1 MGGSFDV
8 VVIGG
13 GPGGYVAA
21 LRAAQL
27 GAKTAIVEKDRMGGT
42 CLVRGC
48 IPTKALL
55 QSAELYTEV
64 KAGAPFGV
72 VVDNLRFDWPAAQKR
87 KTQVVDQLVKGVE
100 GLLKA
105 GGVTSIRGTARLGG
119 KGVIELDGDQLQA
132 RDIVIATGSAIS
144 RVPIPGA
151 ELTIDSD
158 RILELQEVPK
168 RLAVIGGGVVGME
181 FAAMFAALGS
191 KVSVLEMLPQVLA
204 MVDSDLVAV
213 YTKHLAKLG
222 GEIHTNS
229 KVTEVAKSGGALRVK
244 FSEGGQDG
252 AVDADQV
259 LMAVGRVPYTQ
270 GLEAEKAGVKLERG
284 RVVVDEHLHT
294 DADGVWAIGDVIG
307 GIMLAHVASYE
318 GVCAVENI
326 AGHQRTPDYHAAPNC
341 IYTDPEI
348 AHVGLGEKEA
358 KDKGIAVKVG
368 RFPFAASGR
377 ALTLGQTEGYA
388 KVLADPESGK
398 LLGAHIIG
406 PRATDLIAEATLAI
420 QTGLTME
427 QLDLTIHAHPTLP
440 ESLMEAALAAQ
451 GRAIHVANRR
461 TALPSGAAGGAASP
475 TSGEANQVHSGAISR
490 GAASPTSG
498 EANQAPSG
506 SPTSGEVDQ
515 VPTGGMAATSS
526 HRGESNQNQEKPMAA
541 TVKPS
546 STPPLVPSAITRKAL
561 ELTRDNKDFLLGM
574 HRQMQLIRRFEE
586 RAQEQY
592 TKAKIGG
599 YCHLNIGEEAT
610 VVGGILA
617 LKPNDWIF
625 TSYREHGH
633 AIARG
638 VDPKAVMA
646 ELFGKETGT
655 SHGRGGSM
663 HLVDY
668 GKRFMGGYGI
678 VGGHLPLAVGGAWA
692 VKYRK
697 QPDVIFCMFGDGAT
711 NIGAF
716 HESLNMA
723 KVFNL
728 PVVWY
733 CVNNRYGMGTPVE
746 KASAVADIYKKAC
759 AYDMESIQVDG
770 MNLREVLLKTSEIV
784 EKTRADSEPRF
795 IEALCYRFRG
805 HSVVDPDKYRSEEDK
820 VKWRKADPIVGFEH
834 ELEKSSLADEEYFKN
849 VRVEI
854 DNEVKDIIQ
863 YADESPDPKTEDL
876 YKYVYAGQ
884 WDNDPALRAERV

>member
-1 MGGSFDV
+1 MAGSFDV
-8 VVIGG
+8 VVVGG

-55 QSAELYTEV
+55 QSSELYSLA
-64 KAGAPFGV
+64 KAGAPFGLKA
-72 VVDNLRFDWPAAQKR
+72 DHLGFDWPVAQTR
-87 KTQVVDQLVKGVE
+87 KTAVVDQLVKGVE

-105 GGVTSIRGTARLGG
+105 GGVTMVRGAACLAGNG
-119 KGVIELDGDQLQA
+119 AVDVSGDRLQA
-132 RDIVIATGSAIS
+132 KDIIIATGSAVA
-144 RVPIPGA
+144 RIPLKGA

-158 RILELQEVPK
+158 QILELKEVPR

-191 KVSVLEMLPQVLA
+191 KVTVFEMLPQVLP
-204 MVDSDLVAV
+204 MVDADLVAA
-213 YTKHLAKLG
+213 YTKHLSGLG
-222 GEIHTNS
+222 GELHTS
-229 KVTEVAKSGGALRVK
+229 AKVEEVGKQKSGLQVR
-244 FSEGGQDG
+244 FSSGGESG
-252 AVDADQV
+252 SADADQV
-259 LMAVGRVPYTQ
+259 LLAVGRVPYTQ
-270 GLEAEKAGVKLERG
+270 GLEAENAGVKLERG

-294 DADGVWAIGDVIG
+294 SADGIWAIGDVIG

-318 GVCAVENI
+318 GLCAVDNI
-326 AGHQRTPDYHAAPNC
+326 VSHANRVPDYRAAPNC

-358 KDKGIAVKVG
+358 KDKGLDVKVG

-377 ALTLGQTEGYA
+377 ALTLGQTEGFV
-388 KVLADPESGK
+388 KVIADASSGR

-420 QTGLTME
+420 QNGLTLE
-427 QLDLTIHAHPTLP
+427 QIDLTIHAHPTLP

-451 GRAIHVANRR
+451 GRAIHISNKRVA
-461 TALPSGAAGGAASP
+461 TSSAPPAAALRA
-475 TSGEANQVHSGAISR
+475 T
-490 GAASPTSG
+490 
-498 EANQAPSG
+498 
-506 SPTSGEVDQ
+506 
-515 VPTGGMAATSS
+515 ATSS
-526 HRGESNQNQEKPMAA
+526 HVGEVASPTNGQA
-541 TVKPS
+541 
-546 STPPLVPSAITRKAL
+546 PPPPTAITSRSL
-561 ELTRDNKDFLLGM
+561 ELKKENRDFLLSL
-574 HRQMQLIRRFEE
+574 HREMQLIRRFEE

-610 VVGGILA
+610 VVGGIHA
-617 LKPNDWIF
+617 LKLNDYIF

-638 VDPKAVMA
+638 IDPKAVMA

-663 HLVDY
+663 HMFDSKL
-668 GKRFMGGYGI
+668 RFMGGYGI
-678 VGGHLPLAVGGAWA
+678 VGGHLPLAVGGGWA
-692 VKYRK
+692 VRYRK
-697 QPDVIFCMFGDGAT
+697 EKDVVFCMFGDGAT

-716 HESLNMA
+716 HESLNFS

-728 PVVWY
+728 PIVWF

-746 KASAVADIYKKAC
+746 AASAVADIYKKAC

-770 MNLREVLLKTSEIV
+770 MNLREVMLKTSEIV
-784 EKTRADSEPRF
+784 EKTRADSQPRF
-795 IEALCYRFRG
+795 IEALCYRFKG
-805 HSVVDPDKYRSEEDK
+805 HSVVDPDKYRPAEDK
-820 VKWRKADPIVGFEH
+820 EKFRKADPVVAFEH
-834 ELEKSSLADEEYFKN
+834 ELEKSGLADEEYFKK
-849 VRVEI
+849 VRQEI
-854 DNEVKDIIQ
+854 DAQVQEVIRF
-863 YADESPDPKTEDL
+863 ADESPDPRPEDL
-876 YKYVYAGQ
+876 YKYTYAGE
-884 WDNDPALRAERV
+884 WENRPELHGDPL

>member
-1 MGGSFDV
+1 MAGTFDV

-27 GAKTAIVEKDRMGGT
+27 GAKTAVVEKDRVGGT

-55 QSAELYTEV
+55 QSSELYTLA
-64 KAGAPFGV
+64 KDGAPFGLV
-72 VVDNLRFDWPAAQKR
+72 ADGIGFDWTVAQKR
-87 KTQVVDQLVKGVE
+87 KTAVVDQLVKGVE

-105 GGVTSIRGTARLGG
+105 GGVTTFKGNARLAG
-119 KGVIELDGDQLQA
+119 KGVVDVSGDQVQA
-132 RDIVIATGSAIS
+132 KDIVIATGSAVARI
-144 RVPIPGA
+144 PLPGA
-151 ELTIDSD
+151 ELTVDSD
-158 RILELQEVPK
+158 QILELKEIPK

-191 KVSVLEMLPQVLA
+191 KVTVLEMLPQVLP
-204 MVDSDLVAV
+204 MVDADLVAV
-213 YTKHLAKLG
+213 YAKHLAGLG
-222 GEIHTNS
+222 GEIHTDS
-229 KVTEVAKSGGALRVK
+229 KVSEIVKQNGGLQVR
-244 FSEGGQDG
+244 FSTGGEGG

-259 LMAVGRVPYTQ
+259 LLAVGRVAYTQ
-270 GLEAEKAGVKLERG
+270 DLDAEKAAVKLDRG
-284 RVVVDEHLHT
+284 RVVVDDHLRT
-294 DADGVWAIGDVIG
+294 TADGIWGIGDVIG

-326 AGHQRTPDYHAAPNC
+326 AGHADRVPDYRAAPNC
-341 IYTDPEI
+341 VYTDPEI

-358 KDKGIAVKVG
+358 KQRGLAVKVG

-377 ALTLGQTEGYA
+377 ALTLGQSEGFV
-388 KVLADPESGK
+388 KVIADAASGQ

-406 PRATDLIAEATLAI
+406 PRATDLIAEATLAV
-420 QTGLTME
+420 QHGLTLE
-427 QLDLTIHAHPTLP
+427 QIDLTIHAHPTLP
-440 ESLMEAALAAQ
+440 ESLMEAALAAN
-451 GRAIHVANRR
+451 GRAIHIANRKT
-461 TALPSGAAGGAASP
+461 TAPPAPTQETAAMQNREKQMTAPVKSSPPAPPSP
-475 TSGEANQVHSGAISR
+475 GAIDPKSI
-490 GAASPTSG
+490 
-498 EANQAPSG
+498 ELNKANRDRLLAL
-506 SPTSGEVDQ
+506 
-515 VPTGGMAATSS
+515 
-526 HRGESNQNQEKPMAA
+526 HRE
-541 TVKPS
+541 
-546 STPPLVPSAITRKAL
+546 
-561 ELTRDNKDFLLGM
+561 
-574 HRQMQLIRRFEE
+574 MQLIRRFEE

-610 VVGGILA
+610 VVGGITA

-638 VDPKAVMA
+638 VDPKTIMA

-668 GKRFMGGYGI
+668 SRRFMGGYGI

-697 QPDVIFCMFGDGAT
+697 QKDVIFCMFGDGAT

-723 KVFNL
+723 KVFDL
-728 PVVWY
+728 PVVWF

-759 AYDMESIQVDG
+759 AYDMESIQIDG
-770 MNLREVLLKTSEIV
+770 MNLREVMLRTSEIV
-784 EKTRADSEPRF
+784 EKTRADSVPRF
-795 IEALCYRFRG
+795 IESLCYRFRG
-805 HSVVDPDKYRSEEDK
+805 HSVVDPDKYRSAEDK
-820 VKWRKADPIVGFEH
+820 ENFRKADPIVAFEH
-834 ELEKSSLADEEYFKN
+834 ELEKSGLADEEHFKT
-849 VRVEI
+849 VRQEI
-854 DNEVKDIIQ
+854 DAEVRDVIEF
-863 YADESPDPKTEDL
+863 ADQSPEPNVDDL
-876 YKYVYAGQ
+876 YRFTYAGQ
-884 WDNDPALRAERV
+884 WDNRPELRTERV

>member
-55 QSAELYTEV
+55 QSSELYTLAR
-64 KAGAPFGV
+64 AGAPFGLV
-72 VVDNLRFDWPAAQKR
+72 ADHVGFDWPAAQKR
-87 KTQVVDQLVKGVE
+87 KTAVVDQLVKGVE

-105 GGVTSIRGTARLGG
+105 GGVTSLKGSARLAG
-119 KGVIELDGDQLQA
+119 KGVVDVSGDQHQA
-132 RDIVIATGSAIS
+132 RDIVIATGSAIA
-144 RVPIPGA
+144 RIPLPGA

-158 RILELQEVPK
+158 QILELKEVPR

-191 KVSVLEMLPQVLA
+191 KVTVLEMLPQVLT

-213 YTKHLAKLG
+213 YTRHLSGLG
-222 GEIHTNS
+222 GEIHTDS
-229 KVTEVAKSGGALRVK
+229 KVSEVVKRDGALQVR
-244 FSEGGQDG
+244 FSTGGEGGV
-252 AVDADQV
+252 VDADQV
-259 LMAVGRVPYTQ
+259 LLAVGRVPYTQ
-270 GLEAEKAGVKLERG
+270 GLEAERAGVKLERG

-326 AGHQRTPDYHAAPNC
+326 AGHSTRTPDYHAAPNC

-358 KDKGIAVKVG
+358 REKGIAVKVG

-377 ALTLGQTEGYA
+377 ALTLGQSEGFV
-388 KVLADPESGK
+388 KVLADAASGK

-406 PRATDLIAEATLAI
+406 PRATDLIAEATLAV
-420 QTGLTME
+420 QNGLTME

-451 GRAIHVANRR
+451 GRAIHVANRKG
-461 TALPSGAAGGAASP
+461 TVPSGG
-475 TSGEANQVHSGAISR
+475 V
-490 GAASPTSG
+490 
-498 EANQAPSG
+498 PSG
-506 SPTSGEVDQ
+506 GVPSG
-515 VPTGGMAATSS
+515 GFAATSPAS
-526 HRGESNQNQEKPMAA
+526 GVPSGGFAATSPASGEGKNLQNQEKQMAA
-541 TVKPS
+541 PVKPS
-546 STPPLVPSAITRKAL
+546 PPSPSPGAVTAKSL
-561 ELTRDNKDFLLGM
+561 ELKKDNRDFLLGM

-610 VVGGILA
+610 VVGGVLA
-617 LKPNDWIF
+617 LEANDWIF

-638 VDPKAVMA
+638 VEPKAVMA

-668 GKRFMGGYGI
+668 TRRFMGGYGI

-692 VKYRK
+692 VRYRQ
-697 QPDVIFCMFGDGAT
+697 QPDVVFCMFGDGAT

-723 KVFNL
+723 KVFHL
-728 PVVWY
+728 PVVWF
-733 CVNNRYGMGTPVE
+733 CINNRYGMGTPVE

-784 EKTRADSEPRF
+784 EKTRHDSEPRF

-805 HSVVDPDKYRSEEDK
+805 HSVVDPDKYRSNEDK
-820 VKWRKADPIVGFEH
+820 EKWRKADPIVAFEH
-834 ELEKSSLADEEYFKN
+834 ELEKSGLADEEYFRQ
-849 VRVEI
+849 VRQEI
-854 DNEVKDIIQ
+854 DAEVRDAIQ
-863 YADESPDPKTEDL
+863 FADDSPDPKTEDL

-884 WDNDPALRAERV
+884 WDESPALRAEKV

>member
-1 MGGSFDV
+1 MAGSFDV

-27 GAKTAIVEKDRMGGT
+27 GARTAIVEKDRMGGT

-55 QSAELYTEV
+55 QSSELYTM
-64 KAGAPFGV
+64 ARDGAAFGLV
-72 VVDNLRFDWPAAQKR
+72 ADNVGFDWSAAQKR
-87 KTQVVDQLVKGVE
+87 KGSVVDQLVKGVE

-105 GGVTSIRGTARLGG
+105 GGVTSYKGSARLAG
-119 KGVIELDGDQLQA
+119 KGLVEVAGERLQA
-132 RDIVIATGSAIS
+132 KDIVIATGSAVARI
-144 RVPIPGA
+144 PLPGA

-158 RILELQEVPK
+158 QVLELKEVPR

-191 KVSVLEMLPQVLA
+191 KVTVLEMLPQVLA
-204 MVDSDLVAV
+204 MVDADLVAV
-213 YTKHLAKLG
+213 YSKHLSKVG
-222 GEIHTNS
+222 GEIHTDS
-229 KVTEVAKSGGALRVK
+229 KVSEVVKRNGALQVR
-244 FSEGGQDG
+244 FSTGGEGG

-259 LMAVGRVPYTQ
+259 LLAVGRIPYTQ
-270 GLEAEKAGVKLERG
+270 GLDAEKVGVQLDRG
-284 RVVVDEHLHT
+284 RVVVDDHLRT
-294 DADGVWAIGDVIG
+294 SADGVWAIGDVIG

-326 AGHQRTPDYHAAPNC
+326 AGHGDRVPDYHAAPNC
-341 IYTDPEI
+341 VYTDPEI

-358 KDKGIAVKVG
+358 KEKGISVRVG
-368 RFPFAASGR
+368 KFPFAAAGR
-377 ALTLGQTEGYA
+377 ALTLGQTDGFV
-388 KVLADPESGK
+388 KVIADAASGK

-420 QTGLTME
+420 QNGLTLE
-427 QLDLTIHAHPTLP
+427 QIDLTIHAHPTLP

-451 GRAIHVANRR
+451 GRAIHIPNTR
-461 TALPSGAAGGAASP
+461 TNP
-475 TSGEANQVHSGAISR
+475 
-490 GAASPTSG
+490 
-498 EANQAPSG
+498 APSP
-506 SPTSGEVDQ
+506 SPQAEPSN
-515 VPTGGMAATSS
+515 
-526 HRGESNQNQEKPMAA
+526 NQNREKQMVAP
-541 TVKPS
+541 VKPS
-546 STPPLVPSAITRKAL
+546 SPPPAPSAIDPKAL
-561 ELTRDNKDFLLGM
+561 ELTKGNREFLLGL

-617 LKPNDWIF
+617 LQANDWIF

-668 GKRFMGGYGI
+668 KRRFMGGYGI

-723 KVFNL
+723 KVFDL
-728 PVVWY
+728 PVVWF

-759 AYDMESIQVDG
+759 AYDMESIQIDG
-770 MNLREVLLKTSEIV
+770 MNLREVMLRTSEIV
-784 EKTRADSEPRF
+784 EKTRHDSVPRF
-795 IEALCYRFRG
+795 IESLCYRFRG
-805 HSVVDPDKYRSEEDK
+805 HSVVDPDKYRSAEDK
-820 VKWRKADPIVGFEH
+820 EKYRKADPIVAFEH
-834 ELEKSSLADEEYFKN
+834 ELEKSGLADEEYFKG
-849 VRVEI
+849 VRQEI
-854 DNEVKDIIQ
+854 DAEVRDIIE
-863 YADESPDPKTEDL
+863 YADQSPDPNPDDL
-876 YKYVYAGQ
+876 YKYTYAGE
-884 WDNDPALRAERV
+884 WADRPELRADRV

>member
-1 MGGSFDV
+1 MGAGFDV

-27 GAKTAIVEKDRMGGT
+27 GARTAIVEKDRMGGT

-55 QSAELYTEV
+55 QSSELYTLA
-64 KAGAPFGV
+64 KDGASFGV
-72 VVDNLRFDWPAAQKR
+72 VADKIGFDWSKAQTR
-87 KTQVVDQLVKGVE
+87 KGAVVDQLVKGVE

-105 GGVTSIRGTARLGG
+105 GGVSSYKSSARLTG
-119 KGVIELDGDQLQA
+119 KGGVAVSGDQLQA
-132 RDIVIATGSAIS
+132 KNIIIATGSAVARI
-144 RVPIPGA
+144 PLPGA

-158 RILELQEVPK
+158 QILELKEAPR

-191 KVSVLEMLPQVLA
+191 KVTVLEMLPQVLS
-204 MVDSDLVAV
+204 MVDADLVTV
-213 YTKHLAKLG
+213 YAKHLAKLG

-229 KVTEVAKSGGALRVK
+229 KVSEVVKRNGGVQVH
-244 FSEGGQDG
+244 FSTGGEGGS
-252 AVDADQV
+252 VDADQV
-259 LMAVGRVPYTQ
+259 LLAVGRVPYTQ
-270 GLEAEKAGVKLERG
+270 GLEAEKAGVELERG
-284 RVVVDEHLHT
+284 RVVVDDHLRT
-294 DADGVWAIGDVIG
+294 TADGVWAIGDVIG

-326 AGHQRTPDYHAAPNC
+326 AGHADRVPDYHAAPNC

-348 AHVGLGEKEA
+348 AHVGLGEYEA
-358 KDKGIAVKVG
+358 KEKGIAVKIG
-368 RFPFAASGR
+368 RFPFAAAGR
-377 ALTLGQTEGYA
+377 ALTLGQTEGFV
-388 KVLADPESGK
+388 KVVADAGSGK

-420 QTGLTME
+420 QNGLTLE
-427 QLDLTIHAHPTLP
+427 QIDLTIHAHPTLP
-440 ESLMEAALAAQ
+440 ESFMEAALAAQ
-451 GRAIHVANRR
+451 GRAIHIPNKR
-461 TALPSGAAGGAASP
+461 SSP
-475 TSGEANQVHSGAISR
+475 
-490 GAASPTSG
+490 
-498 EANQAPSG
+498 APQPEQSN
-506 SPTSGEVDQ
+506 
-515 VPTGGMAATSS
+515 
-526 HRGESNQNQEKPMAA
+526 NQNQEKQMVAP
-541 TVKPS
+541 VKS
-546 STPPLVPSAITRKAL
+546 SSPPPTPSAINPRSL
-561 ELTRDNKDFLLGM
+561 ELTKQNRDFLLGL

-617 LKPNDWIF
+617 LKANDWIF

-668 GKRFMGGYGI
+668 SRRFMGGYGI

-723 KVFNL
+723 KVFDL
-728 PVVWY
+728 PVVWF

-746 KASAVADIYKKAC
+746 KASAVADIYKRAC
-759 AYDMESIQVDG
+759 AYDMESIQIDG
-770 MNLREVLLKTSEIV
+770 MNLREVMLRTSEIV
-784 EKTRADSEPRF
+784 EKTRKDSVPRF

-805 HSVVDPDKYRSEEDK
+805 HSVVDPDKYRSAEDK
-820 VKWRKADPIVGFEH
+820 EKYRKADPIVAFEH
-834 ELEKSSLADEEYFKN
+834 ELEKAGLADEGYFRN
-849 VRVEI
+849 VRQEI
-854 DNEVKDIIQ
+854 DAEVRDIIE
-863 YADESPDPKTEDL
+863 YADQSPDPNPEDL
-876 YKYVYAGQ
+876 YKYTYAGQ
-884 WDNDPALRAERV
+884 WDNRPELRTERV